1 MTDKALREAIENS
14 IGKLEAQVEEM
25 NARFQATKA
34 EHAAT
39 MRRAGQLLERIF
51 GMLRGK

>member
-14 IGKLEAQVEEM
+14 IGQLEAQVEEM
-25 NARFQATKA
+25 NARFEAIKA
-34 EHAAT
+34 EHET
-39 MRRAGQLLERIF
+39 TKKRAGQLLERIF